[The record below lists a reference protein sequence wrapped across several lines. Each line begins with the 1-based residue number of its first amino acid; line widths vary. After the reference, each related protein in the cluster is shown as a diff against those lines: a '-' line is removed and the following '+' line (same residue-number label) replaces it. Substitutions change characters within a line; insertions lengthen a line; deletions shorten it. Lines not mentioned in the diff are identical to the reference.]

1 MTRLVARARS
11 NLYSVAV
18 RNSCTNFP
26 LAAAGAQEDETI
38 LGFGISGQAY
48 RRFVHLDPPG
58 LIGSWKNAEFG
69 LGAVSGGLHNRALD
83 DDAGVDVFPQRDE
96 QLAGK
101 RHDHWFTQATAV
113 ALHAVVEPACQRGV
127 GLIAQPEPCQLD
139 HGRSKADIAGF
150 GDTLLVPDGTALPW
164 CRR

>member
-18 RNSCTNFP
+18 RNSCTNIP

-96 QLAGK
+96 QLAGE
-101 RHDHWFTQATAV
+101 RDNRCLPETA
-113 ALHAVVEPACQRGV
+113 AVVPDPVLEPQGKS
-127 GLIAQPEPCQLD
+127 
-139 HGRSKADIAGF
+139 RSRLMA
-150 GDTLLVPDGTALPW
+150 PP
-164 CRR
+164 